1 MPVLRGAAKSP
12 RAEMFWQRRDD
23 RAARVGDHKWV
34 ASAKGS
40 GLFDLAADPGETKD
54 LSKDRPDVLEKVKA
68 GTARVFT
75 DPIVLVVRTCRE
87 ELRGSPTDALPEL
100 VERLARQRLRV
111 SLD

>member
-1 MPVLRGAAKSP
+1 MTLAVPPIVPDQSVRSAIARLRQEFPELG
-12 RAEMFWQRRDD
+12 R
-23 RAARVGDHKWV
+23 
-34 ASAKGS
+34 
-40 GLFDLAADPGETKD
+40 
-54 LSKDRPDVLEKVKA
+54 
-68 GTARVFT
+68 

>member
-1 MPVLRGAAKSP
+1 MTLAVPPTVPDQSVRSAIARLRREFPELG
-12 RAEMFWQRRDD
+12 
-23 RAARVGDHKWV
+23 
-34 ASAKGS
+34 
-40 GLFDLAADPGETKD
+40 
-54 LSKDRPDVLEKVKA
+54 
-68 GTARVFT
+68 T